1 MWQTNLLQRKCNV
14 TSCFVNI
21 FFLSFNLCLFCSRP
35 TEREE
40 TEKHIRTKLKEL
52 MMSVDLDDVTS
63 KYVSLILILKLCK
76 IFICFCNG
84 NF

>member
-1 MWQTNLLQRKCNV
+1 M
-14 TSCFVNI
+14 S
-21 FFLSFNLCLFCSRP
+21 LFCSRP

-63 KYVSLILILKLCK
+63 KYVSFILILKLYKFCT
-76 IFICFCNG
+76 CFCNG

>member
-1 MWQTNLLQRKCNV
+1 M
-14 TSCFVNI
+14 
-21 FFLSFNLCLFCSRP
+21 FCSRP

-40 TEKHIRTKLKEL
+40 TEKRIRTKLKEL

-63 KYVSLILILKLCK
+63 KYVSLILSLKLYK

-84 NF
+84 KF